1 MIYLYAICDGSALP
15 AGLALT
21 GLDEAPVWAV
31 AGAGL
36 VAAVS
41 MTDRHSVSPQADLA
55 WQHENVVERLMEH
68 GGVLPARFGTLAP
81 DMDTLAAQLHNR
93 RAEFAA
99 SLDRVRGRVEIS
111 VRVLWDDAGAAPRAA
126 GDAPRERIDPAP
138 TGRAYLLRR
147 QAEEQSARERQARG
161 AALAETLHA
170 ALRAVSVDAVRR
182 VLATPRML
190 LTGAYLVDR
199 GRVDDFRLRLD
210 ALSGQHTSLRF
221 MSTGP
226 WPAYNFVA
234 LADRAVADGKA
245 VQDVG

>member
-21 GLDEAPVWAV
+21 GLDGAPVWAV

-41 MTDRHSVSPQADLA
+41 MTDRHSVSPHADLA
-55 WQHENVVERLMEH
+55 WQHESVVERLMEN

-81 DMDTLAAQLHNR
+81 DMEALTAQLHNR
-93 RAEFAA
+93 RTEFAA

-126 GDAPRERIDPAP
+126 GERVDPAP

-170 ALRAVSVDAVRR
+170 ALSAVSVDAVRR

-199 GRVDDFRLRLD
+199 GRMDDFRLRLD
-210 ALSGQHTSLRF
+210 ALTTQHTSLRF

-234 LADRAVADGKA
+234 LADRAAADGKA